1 MVHGPGQRPPRSRLV
16 QLLVVRAREV
26 VEVQKTYRIGGLLS
40 IQVLVLME
48 SLLAR
53 EILHAIE
60 AFS

>member
-26 VEVQKTYRIGGLLS
+26 EEVQKTFRIGGLLS
-40 IQVLVLME
+40 IQVLILME
-48 SLLAR
+48 TLLAR
-53 EILHAIE
+53 KILHASE